1 MKPLASFI
9 TVYCMMWLNGALLLL
24 SLVAHNKLLD
34 FVDMTA
40 TATLDMFILIIWLAY
55 STFWQKDKKT
65 FTVISS

>member
-40 TATLDMFILIIWLAY
+40 TATLDMFILII
-55 STFWQKDKKT
+55 
-65 FTVISS
+65 